1 MKYLRKFESFSINEN
16 EGQDPKMEEVVSQKV
31 NALSDEDK
39 EKAKAEITAL
49 AGKLGLSPEDMTDAS
64 KVEAALSKKE
74 GELKLESN
82 SLNEGLSEW
91 WGRAKNSFYK
101 WLTYTGI
108 GGLVGGIASTA
119 IGASMMSDATNLAD
133 YTGATVQPNTAAIV
147 GGVAAVISLIATIV
161 GMKGQQATSTA
172 GDVKS
177 ELSDRDR
184 QIIANRKSRL
194 GRRQ

>member
-82 SLNEGLSEW
+82 SVNEGLSEW

-108 GGLVGGIASTA
+108 GGLVGGITSAA

-147 GGVAAVISLIATIV
+147 GGAAFVISLIATIV
-161 GMKGQQATSTA
+161 GMKGQETSTA
-172 GDVKS
+172 GGSKS

>member
-16 EGQDPKMEEVVSQKV
+16 EGQDPKMEEVVNQKV

-82 SLNEGLSEW
+82 SVNEGLSEW

-108 GGLVGGIASTA
+108 GGLVGGITSAA

-147 GGVAAVISLIATIV
+147 GGAAFVISLIATIV
-161 GMKGQQATSTA
+161 GMKGQETSTA
-172 GDVKS
+172 GGSKS

>member
-1 MKYLRKFESFSINEN
+1 MKYLRKFESFSINKN

-82 SLNEGLSEW
+82 SVNEGLSEW

-108 GGLVGGIASTA
+108 GGLVGGITSAA

-147 GGVAAVISLIATIV
+147 GGAAFVISLIATIV
-161 GMKGQQATSTA
+161 GMKGQETSTA
-172 GDVKS
+172 GGSKS
-177 ELSDRDR
+177 ELSDGDR

>member
-1 MKYLRKFESFSINEN
+1 MKYLRKFESFSINKN

-82 SLNEGLSEW
+82 SVNEGLSEW

-108 GGLVGGIASTA
+108 GGLVGGITSAA

-147 GGVAAVISLIATIV
+147 GGAAFVISLIATIV
-161 GMKGQQATSTA
+161 GMKGQETSTA
-172 GDVKS
+172 GGSKS

>member
-82 SLNEGLSEW
+82 SVNEGLSEW

-108 GGLVGGIASTA
+108 GGLVGGITSAA

-147 GGVAAVISLIATIV
+147 GGAAFVISLIATIV
-161 GMKGQQATSTA
+161 GMKGQETSTA
-172 GDVKS
+172 GGSKS
-177 ELSDRDR
+177 ELSDGDR